1 MKRVFSILLFLVI
14 ICLSFSSCERIFSPV
29 DELMRPPRLS
39 GDDKK
44 LQEAFEKSV
53 AEYDNVV
60 MKIPISGKHKSSYN
74 LYDFDGDDIDETI
87 ILYSVPSEGNS
98 VIAEIFKYA
107 GNEWVSVSKINTE
120 TNEIYEI
127 DFADINGDGCYE
139 VLLGLADAITDENHP
154 DVELR
159 LNIAHTLNIYN
170 YNGEKTEL
178 VARELYSNIYIKN
191 LNNDNT
197 DELILFRNN
206 FKNAENL
213 TSARIISYNNDYS
226 ISYDNTT
233 DISGM
238 LEIQNIVSDRIVKNN
253 VEYTRVF
260 VDGSFSDTEFITEII
275 EIDESNFNVS
285 LPLYSDNMSETP
297 STLRRNNLYCM
308 DIGLDGTVEVPST
321 DVFPYSEK
329 ISEGKKIPLELVI
342 WSEYDDGFTVKYK
355 TLLNSKVGHVAFIPD
370 EFIGNVSVIYDEEN
384 LNLTFYSIDG
394 DGNVEKALFSYRIF
408 TVPQWEENSFN
419 YEKIHEND
427 TYVYSFLI
435 FNADNYDYYKKY
447 ISESFYAL

>member
-1 MKRVFSILLFLVI
+1 MKKIFSVLLSLVI
-14 ICLSFSSCERIFSPV
+14 ICLSFTSCKSIFSPV

-60 MKIPISGKHKSSYN
+60 MKIPISGKYKSSYN
-74 LYDFDGDDIDETI
+74 LFDIDGDDSDETI
-87 ILYSVPSEGNS
+87 ILYSVPFEGNS
-98 VIAEIFKYA
+98 VIAEIFKYT
-107 GNEWVSVSKINTE
+107 GSEWVSVSKINTE

-127 DFADINGDGCYE
+127 NFADINGDGCYE
-139 VLLGLADAITDENHP
+139 VLLGLTDENFI
-154 DVELR
+154 DVDSR
-159 LNIAHTLNIYN
+159 LNLTHILNIYT
-170 YNGEKTEL
+170 YDGEKTEL
-178 VARELYSNIYIKN
+178 VAEELYSNIYIKN

-206 FKNAENL
+206 FKNADNL

-233 DISGM
+233 DISDM
-238 LEIQNIVSDRIVKNN
+238 LEIQNIVSDKIVKNN

-297 STLRRNNLYCM
+297 GTLRRNNLYCM
-308 DIGLDGTVEVPST
+308 DIGFDGTIEVPST

-329 ISEGKKIPLELVI
+329 ISEGKTIPLELVI

-435 FNADNYDYYKKY
+435 FNSDNYDYYKKY

>member
-1 MKRVFSILLFLVI
+1 MKKIFSVLLSLVI
-14 ICLSFSSCERIFSPV
+14 ICLSFTSCKSIFSPV

-60 MKIPISGKHKSSYN
+60 MKIPISGKYKSSYN
-74 LYDFDGDDIDETI
+74 LFDIDGDDSDETI
-87 ILYSVPSEGNS
+87 ILYSVPFEGNS
-98 VIAEIFKYA
+98 VIAEIFKYT
-107 GNEWVSVSKINTE
+107 GSEWVSVSKINTE

-127 DFADINGDGCYE
+127 NFADINGDGCYE
-139 VLLGLADAITDENHP
+139 VLLGLTDENFI
-154 DVELR
+154 DVDSR
-159 LNIAHTLNIYN
+159 LNLTHILNIYT
-170 YNGEKTEL
+170 YDGEKTEL
-178 VARELYSNIYIKN
+178 VAEEPYSNIYIKN

-206 FKNAENL
+206 FKNADNL

-233 DISGM
+233 DISDM
-238 LEIQNIVSDRIVKNN
+238 LEIQNIVSDKIVKNN

-297 STLRRNNLYCM
+297 GTLRRNNLYCM
-308 DIGLDGTVEVPST
+308 DIGFDGTIEIPST
-321 DVFPYSEK
+321 DIFPYSEK
-329 ISEGKKIPLELVI
+329 ISEGKTIPLELVI
-342 WSEYDDGFTVKYK
+342 WSEYGDGFTVKYK

-435 FNADNYDYYKKY
+435 FNSDNYDYYKKY

>member
-1 MKRVFSILLFLVI
+1 MKKIFSVLLSLVI
-14 ICLSFSSCERIFSPV
+14 ICLSFTSCKSIFSPV

-60 MKIPISGKHKSSYN
+60 MKIPISGKYKSSYN
-74 LYDFDGDDIDETI
+74 LFDIDGDDSDETI
-87 ILYSVPSEGNS
+87 ILYSVPFEGNS
-98 VIAEIFKYA
+98 AIAEIFKYT
-107 GNEWVSVSKINTE
+107 GSEWVSVSKINTE

-127 DFADINGDGCYE
+127 NFADINGDGCYE
-139 VLLGLADAITDENHP
+139 VLLGLTDENFI
-154 DVELR
+154 DVDSR
-159 LNIAHTLNIYN
+159 LNLTHILNIYT
-170 YNGEKTEL
+170 YDGEKTEL
-178 VARELYSNIYIKN
+178 VAEELYSNIYIKN

-206 FKNAENL
+206 FKNADNL
-213 TSARIISYNNDYS
+213 TSARIISYNNDFS

-233 DISGM
+233 DISDM
-238 LEIQNIVSDRIVKNN
+238 LEIQNIVSDKIVKNN

-297 STLRRNNLYCM
+297 GTLRRNNLYCM
-308 DIGLDGTVEVPST
+308 DIGFDGTIEIPST
-321 DVFPYSEK
+321 DIFPYSEK
-329 ISEGKKIPLELVI
+329 ISEGKTIPLELVI
-342 WSEYDDGFTVKYK
+342 WSEYGDGFTVKYK

-435 FNADNYDYYKKY
+435 FNSDNYDYYKKY

>member
-1 MKRVFSILLFLVI
+1 MKKIFSVLLSLVI
-14 ICLSFSSCERIFSPV
+14 ICLSFTSCKSIFSPV

-44 LQEAFEKSV
+44 LQDAFEKSV

-60 MKIPISGKHKSSYN
+60 MKIPISGKYKSSYN
-74 LYDFDGDDIDETI
+74 LFDIDGDDSDETI
-87 ILYSVPSEGNS
+87 ILYSVPFEGNS
-98 VIAEIFKYA
+98 VIAEIFKYT

-127 DFADINGDGCYE
+127 NFADINGDGCYE
-139 VLLGLADAITDENHP
+139 GLLGLTDENFI
-154 DVELR
+154 DVDSR
-159 LNIAHTLNIYN
+159 LNLTHILNIYT
-170 YNGEKTEL
+170 YDGEKTEL
-178 VARELYSNIYIKN
+178 VAEELYSNIYIKN

-206 FKNAENL
+206 FKNADNL

-233 DISGM
+233 DISDM
-238 LEIQNIVSDRIVKNN
+238 LEIQNIVSDKIVKNN

-297 STLRRNNLYCM
+297 GTLRRNNLYCM
-308 DIGLDGTVEVPST
+308 DIGFDGTIEIPST
-321 DVFPYSEK
+321 DIFPYSEK
-329 ISEGKKIPLELVI
+329 ISEGKTIPLELVI
-342 WSEYDDGFTVKYK
+342 WSEYGDGFTVKYK

-435 FNADNYDYYKKY
+435 FNSDNYDYYKKY

>member
-1 MKRVFSILLFLVI
+1 MKKIFSVLLSLVI
-14 ICLSFSSCERIFSPV
+14 ICLSFTSCKSIFSPV

-60 MKIPISGKHKSSYN
+60 MKIPISGKYKSSYN
-74 LYDFDGDDIDETI
+74 LFDIDGDDSDETI
-87 ILYSVPSEGNS
+87 ILYSVPFEGNS
-98 VIAEIFKYA
+98 VIAEIFKYT

-127 DFADINGDGCYE
+127 NFADINGDGCYE
-139 VLLGLADAITDENHP
+139 VLLGLTDENFI
-154 DVELR
+154 DVDSR
-159 LNIAHTLNIYN
+159 LNLTHILNIYT
-170 YNGEKTEL
+170 YDGEKTEL
-178 VARELYSNIYIKN
+178 VAEELYSNIYIKN

-206 FKNAENL
+206 FKNADNL
-213 TSARIISYNNDYS
+213 TSARIISYNNDFS

-233 DISGM
+233 DISDM
-238 LEIQNIVSDRIVKNN
+238 LEIQNIVSDKIVKNN

-297 STLRRNNLYCM
+297 GTLRRNNLYCM
-308 DIGLDGTVEVPST
+308 DLGFDGTIEIPST
-321 DVFPYSEK
+321 DIFPYSEK
-329 ISEGKKIPLELVI
+329 ISEGKTIPLELVI
-342 WSEYDDGFTVKYK
+342 WSEYGDGFTVKYK

-435 FNADNYDYYKKY
+435 FNSDNYDYYKKY

>member
-1 MKRVFSILLFLVI
+1 MKKIFSVLLSLVI
-14 ICLSFSSCERIFSPV
+14 ICLSFTSCKSIFSPV

-60 MKIPISGKHKSSYN
+60 MKIPISGKYKSSYN
-74 LYDFDGDDIDETI
+74 LFDIDGDDSDETI
-87 ILYSVPSEGNS
+87 ILYSVPFEGNS
-98 VIAEIFKYA
+98 VIAEIFKYT

-127 DFADINGDGCYE
+127 NFADINGDGCYE
-139 VLLGLADAITDENHP
+139 VLLGLTDENFL
-154 DVELR
+154 DDDSR
-159 LNIAHTLNIYN
+159 LNLTHILNIYT
-170 YNGEKTEL
+170 YDGEKTEL
-178 VARELYSNIYIKN
+178 VAEELYSNIYIKN

-206 FKNAENL
+206 FKNADNL
-213 TSARIISYNNDYS
+213 TSARIISYNNDFS

-233 DISGM
+233 DISDM
-238 LEIQNIVSDRIVKNN
+238 LEIQNIVSDKIVKNN

-297 STLRRNNLYCM
+297 GTLRRNNLYCM
-308 DIGLDGTVEVPST
+308 DIGFDGTIEIPST
-321 DVFPYSEK
+321 DIFPYSEK
-329 ISEGKKIPLELVI
+329 ISEGKTIPLELVI
-342 WSEYDDGFTVKYK
+342 WSEYGDGFTVKYK

-435 FNADNYDYYKKY
+435 FNSDNYDYYKKY